1 MKISNHSNKNN
12 SLFSSLDGFYASC
25 MAGSLDVQEIAPEV
39 FLFIG
44 DAYRANAAAFV
55 SGKEV
60 LLVDGLASRRDARE
74 LKRVLVREWK
84 KSVRWII
91 STHYFSDHMAAFGL
105 FPKAPIVAHR
115 NALHTFWSEDFRTP
129 EEATHFVEPSL
140 LVGEGVAVRWGSY
153 HLDIFYNPGHTMC
166 TLNVDV
172 PEADLLFAS
181 DTAVGRI
188 AYLHYGPP
196 RLIREALSRALSRGR
211 SRTVLGHGG
220 PVRSTALEQART
232 YVDRLE
238 KQVRQVRAGNSSSST
253 ILEIPLESCL
263 AEGIE
268 GSDFERFFHERN
280 LASVTSKNLFADVA

>member
-1 MKISNHSNKNN
+1 
-12 SLFSSLDGFYASC
+12 
-25 MAGSLDVQEIAPEV
+25 MAGRLEVQEIAPEV

-44 DAYRANAAAFV
+44 EAFRANAAAFV

-60 LLVDGLASRRDARE
+60 LLIHGLASRRDARE
-74 LKRVLVREWK
+74 LKRVLVQEWK

-105 FPKAPIVAHR
+105 FPKAPIFAHR

-129 EEATHFVEPSL
+129 EETAHFVEPTIL
-140 LVGEGVAVRWGSY
+140 LGEGMSVHWGFY
-153 HLDIFYNPGHTMC
+153 NLYIFYTPGHTRC

-181 DTAVGRI
+181 DTAVGHI
-188 AYLHYGPP
+188 AYLHYSPP
-196 RLIREALSRALSRGR
+196 RLIAQALSRALDRGR
-211 SRTVLGHGG
+211 SRTVLGHGA
-220 PVRSTALEQART
+220 PVESKILTDART
-232 YVDRLE
+232 YLDRLE
-238 KQVRQVRAGNSSSST
+238 DQVRRARVGKKSSST

-263 AEGIE
+263 AEGIK

-280 LASVTSKNLFADVA
+280 LASVTSRNLFAEVA